1 MAEPWD
7 IPDPCHFESCAPVP
21 CAPCDA
27 GSIFKH
33 PPQIPGVPVGR
44 KILPLVRV
52 NGQVQELQNGAYI
65 SNQYV
70 EPPHVQWDPIH
81 QILNI
86 GGRYVKLEGVG
97 GMMYSDCK
105 GQTLGPCVPVLS
117 CPNFAEIIAASTGV
131 GFKNPANP
139 FAGLTVLLR
148 PQSGLV
154 VGPEGLGIDWA
165 ALCQQ
170 IAARCGG
177 TPVTPVTPVNP
188 VSPVTP
194 VNPVTPVTPVSPSG
208 TLTRTGV
215 PYYLCAT
222 GNVPGQP
229 DGTVT
234 MTRSP
239 TGLVTFNRTAGGLE
253 QYLLGTFGTIHYS
266 NVTVEQFNT
275 ATGVAEGRD
284 CPSNP
289 PPSGN
294 QTRTGIPLY
303 NCHNSTDNAV
313 DQLAGNTSI
322 TWNSTTGRITLA
334 GNPTAVYRFYGG
346 SASAATYLGTT
357 SDTYTLAQF
366 NAITQ
371 IAANTVCTVT
381 PVTPVDPV
389 SPVSPVTPVTPPPA
403 ARTINVHLGDFANQQ
418 TGAVIGTAQVTW
430 SASSLHVEVTDLY
443 GADGNI
449 LANATLYVAGKTGA
463 MGTSIDLENPTYPYA
478 NIKGTVN
485 IALTASEFTSLTMR
499 VLLDFESTS

>member
-21 CAPCDA
+21 CAPCD
-27 GSIFKH
+27 GRSIFKH

-65 SNQYV
+65 PNQYV

-131 GFKNPANP
+131 GFKNPSNP
-139 FAGLTVLLR
+139 FAGLTVILR

-165 ALCQQ
+165 TLCQQ

-188 VSPVTP
+188 VSP

-215 PYYLCAT
+215 PYYLCSN

-239 TGLVTFNRTAGGLE
+239 SGVVTFNRTANGVDH
-253 QYLLGTFGTIHYS
+253 YLLGAFGSIPYN
-266 NVTVEQFNT
+266 NVTVEQFN
-275 ATGVAEGRD
+275 ATTSVAQGND
-284 CPSNP
+284 CPPNP
-289 PPSGN
+289 VSPPSGN

-303 NCHNSTDNAV
+303 NCHSSTDNAV
-313 DQLAGNTSI
+313 DRLAGNTSI
-322 TWNSTTGRITLA
+322 TWTSSTGRITLA
-334 GNPTAVYRFYGG
+334 GDLSAIYRFYGG

-357 SDTYTLAQF
+357 NDTYTLAQF

-371 IAANTVCTVT
+371 IAANTVCTAAPVT
-381 PVTPVDPV
+381 PVT
-389 SPVSPVTPVTPPPA
+389 PVSPVTPVTPAPA
-403 ARTINVHLGDFANQQ
+403 ARTINVHEYNFSNHI
-418 TGAVIGTAQVTW
+418 IGPVVGSARVTW
-430 SASSLHVEVTDLY
+430 SANSLRVEVNDYWGSSPGATSGY
-443 GADGNI
+443 GN
-449 LANATLYVAGKTGA
+449 LYVEGKTGVNGA
-463 MGTSIDLENPTYPYA
+463 VINPENPPNA
-478 NIKGTVN
+478 NLKGTVN
-485 IALTASEFTSLTMR
+485 IALTESEFSSLPMR
-499 VLLDFESTS
+499 VFVRPPNNSGGGG